1 MLVDFDSLHL
11 WLVLAS
17 AFSLSF
23 GHCGGMC
30 GSIVI
35 AYASI
40 KSASQKPKISKDF
53 QNPQLQNIQ
62 QPQQSQNPQN
72 PHDLPKSAL
81 SIRALLGHI
90 AYNLGRLFSY
100 ICIGIVFAFLGE
112 GLRLN
117 MLVRDFGSII
127 VGILLVGYA
136 LCFGFSPKILRYLEP
151 NLSKAG
157 IFGRVFSKLIFSPS
171 LASFFALGILSGFL
185 PCGLVYFFALNA
197 LNAGLEGTQAIF
209 SSVVIMLVFWL
220 GTLPLMLGLGV
231 LGSGIRASAKYQSVF
246 FKISFLL
253 MLSVGLLTIYK
264 GFITI
269 SKIF

>member
-1 MLVDFDSLHL
+1 MIVDFDSLHL

-17 AFSLSF
+17 SFSLSF
-23 GHCGGMC
+23 AHCGGMC

-40 KSASQKPKISKDF
+40 KSASQEPKISKNF
-53 QNPQLQNIQ
+53 QNPQPHQNLQ
-62 QPQQSQNPQN
+62 QPQQSQNP
-72 PHDLPKSAL
+72 HDFPKSTL
-81 SIRALLGHI
+81 SLRALLGHI

-112 GLRLN
+112 GLGVN
-117 MLVRDFGSII
+117 MLVRDFGGIV
-127 VGILLVGYA
+127 VGILLVVYA
-136 LCFGFSPKILRYLEP
+136 LCFGFFPKVLRYLEP

-157 IFGRVFSKLIFSPS
+157 IFGRVFGRLLFSPS
-171 LASFFALGILSGFL
+171 LASFFVLGILSGFL

-197 LNAGLEGTQAIF
+197 LNAGLEGAQAIF

-231 LGSGIRASAKYQSVF
+231 LGSGVRAFGKYKNIF

-264 GFITI
+264 GFIMI

>member
-1 MLVDFDSLHL
+1 MLIDFDSLHL

-23 GHCGGMC
+23 AHCGGMC

-40 KSASQKPKISKDF
+40 KSAPKNSQNLQNSQKSQDSAKFPIS
-53 QNPQLQNIQ
+53 L
-62 QPQQSQNPQN
+62 
-72 PHDLPKSAL
+72 L
-81 SIRALLGHI
+81 RAFSSLLGHI

-112 GLRLN
+112 GLGVN
-117 MLVRDFGSII
+117 MLVRDFGGIV
-127 VGILLVGYA
+127 VGILLVVYA
-136 LCFGFSPKILRYLEP
+136 LCFGFFPKVLRHLEP

-157 IFGRVFSKLIFSPS
+157 IFGRVFGRLLFSPS
-171 LASFFALGILSGFL
+171 LASFFVLGILSGFL

-197 LNAGLEGTQAIF
+197 LNAGLDGAQAIF
-209 SSVVIMLVFWL
+209 SSVVIMLAFWL

-231 LGSGIRASAKYQSVF
+231 LGSSIKAFQKYKNIF

-264 GFITI
+264 GFIMI

>member
-1 MLVDFDSLHL
+1 MLVDVDSLHL

-23 GHCGGMC
+23 AHCGGMC

-40 KSASQKPKISKDF
+40 KSTSK
-53 QNPQLQNIQ
+53 NPQ
-62 QPQQSQNPQN
+62 
-72 PHDLPKSAL
+72 KSHL
-81 SIRALLGHI
+81 SLLGHI

-100 ICIGIVFAFLGE
+100 ICIGIIFAFLGE
-112 GLRLN
+112 GLGVN
-117 MLVRDFGSII
+117 MLVRDFGGIV

-136 LCFGFSPKILRYLEP
+136 LCFGFFPKILRYFEP

-157 IFGRVFSKLIFSPS
+157 IFGRVFGRLLFSPS

-197 LNAGLEGTQAIF
+197 LNAGLEGAQAMF
-209 SSVVIMLVFWL
+209 SSVAIMLVFWL
-220 GTLPLMLGLGV
+220 GTLPFMLGLGV
-231 LGSGIRASAKYQSVF
+231 LGSALKTFQKYQNLF

-264 GFITI
+264 GFIMI

>member
-1 MLVDFDSLHL
+1 MIVDFDSLHL

-23 GHCGGMC
+23 AHCGGMC

-40 KSASQKPKISKDF
+40 KSAPKNSQNLQNSQKSQDSAKSPISS
-53 QNPQLQNIQ
+53 L
-62 QPQQSQNPQN
+62 
-72 PHDLPKSAL
+72 
-81 SIRALLGHI
+81 RAFSSLLGHI
-90 AYNLGRLFSY
+90 TYNLGRLFSY

-112 GLRLN
+112 GLGVN
-117 MLVRDFGSII
+117 MLVRDFGGIV
-127 VGILLVGYA
+127 VGILLVVYA
-136 LCFGFSPKILRYLEP
+136 LCFGFFPKVLRYLEP

-157 IFGRVFSKLIFSPS
+157 IFGRVFGRLLFSPS
-171 LASFFALGILSGFL
+171 LASFFVLGILSGFL

-197 LNAGLEGTQAIF
+197 LNAGLDGAQAIF
-209 SSVVIMLVFWL
+209 SSVVIMLAFWL

-231 LGSGIRASAKYQSVF
+231 LGSGVRAFSKYQNIF

-264 GFITI
+264 GFIMI